1 MANIQLIRS
10 HSILKQLSCFL
21 ILALLCNLPS
31 LQQQLQKKSVGHSE
45 RTKICYVQP
54 KPPTTTIIIP
64 TTRTIQ
70 QVPYKNF
77 NKQNTF
83 QSSELIREV
92 LSGKNRQNFNK
103 FQYSVVAVLISN
115 QKSKSNDQEYSKG
128 ASDNTSKLLSK
139 RKFEVFRFLRYKGI
153 SPGDHFN
160 SSQCYLHK
168 TGQIA
173 LILNYTIKDLIY
185 TNHKNPLAQVLRY
198 HSSKYRNTNNSGNH
212 ISISGFNQITP
223 YFLKQRDLIQMDQS
237 TTNLAT

>member
-31 LQQQLQKKSVGHSE
+31 LPQQLQKKSVSHSE
-45 RTKICYVQP
+45 RTKFCYVQP

-70 QVPYKNF
+70 QVPYKNS

-83 QSSELIREV
+83 QSSELIRKF
-92 LSGKNRQNFNK
+92 LFGKNRQNFNK
-103 FQYSVVAVLISN
+103 IQYSVVAALISN
-115 QKSKSNDQEYSKG
+115 QKSKPYDQEYSKG
-128 ASDNTSKLLSK
+128 ASDNTSKLPSK
-139 RKFEVFRFLRYKGI
+139 GKFEVFRFLRYKGI
-153 SPGDHFN
+153 STGDHLN
-160 SSQCYLHK
+160 SFQCYLHK

-185 TNHKNPLAQVLRY
+185 NNHKINQ
-198 HSSKYRNTNNSGNH
+198 HKY
-212 ISISGFNQITP
+212 
-223 YFLKQRDLIQMDQS
+223 
-237 TTNLAT
+237 